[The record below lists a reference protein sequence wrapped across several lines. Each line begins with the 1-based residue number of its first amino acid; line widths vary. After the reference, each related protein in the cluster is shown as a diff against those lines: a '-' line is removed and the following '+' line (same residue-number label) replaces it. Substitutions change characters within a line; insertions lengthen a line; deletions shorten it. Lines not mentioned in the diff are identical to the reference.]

1 MGKYKDIAGILL
13 LIIVGMFI
21 PFIVSI
27 VITFNL
33 DATNLENW
41 LKIGSTFGWFLIIF
55 GIELIVVVFYYNITS
70 KIAKKRIK
78 DINKKNR

>member
-13 LIIVGMFI
+13 LIAVGMFI

-33 DATNLENW
+33 DAINLENW

-55 GIELIVVVFYYNITS
+55 GIELIVVVLYYNIKS
-70 KIAKKRIK
+70 KIANKRIK
-78 DINKKNR
+78 DIKKKNR